1 MSAIQNDEL
10 FRVEPA
16 AAKLGIKA
24 KTLRNWI
31 GGRRIG
37 VHRIG
42 RAVRVPGFE
51 INRILEQGFVPA
63 REDRA
68 L

>member
-1 MSAIQNDEL
+1 MSTVIQNDEL

-16 AAKLGIKA
+16 AAKLGIKP

-42 RAVRVPGFE
+42 RAVRIPGSE
-51 INRILEQGFVPA
+51 IERILEAGFTPA
-63 REDRA
+63 LEQR
-68 L
+68 